1 MGLWGGGGE
10 VGCYS
15 TVPGALWKDWERNR
29 GLHAG
34 KVTSAGL
41 KKSPPSV
48 GPKGEPCTPTLGSA
62 MLKSGRT
69 DRYRQSSQSQSLRWT
84 CTVARKCMYIYHTN
98 PSEHTVGV
106 GRLNMNRD
114 QAAQDDTEKN

>member
-10 VGCYS
+10 LGCYS

-29 GLHAG
+29 GVHVG

-41 KKSPPSV
+41 KKSPPSA
-48 GPKGEPCTPTLGSA
+48 GRKGEPCTPTLGSA

-69 DRYRQSSQSQSLRWT
+69 DRYRQSVSVIEMDLHI
-84 CTVARKCMYIYHTN
+84 VKKMHVYLPYK
-98 PSEHTVGV
+98 P
-106 GRLNMNRD
+106 
-114 QAAQDDTEKN
+114 